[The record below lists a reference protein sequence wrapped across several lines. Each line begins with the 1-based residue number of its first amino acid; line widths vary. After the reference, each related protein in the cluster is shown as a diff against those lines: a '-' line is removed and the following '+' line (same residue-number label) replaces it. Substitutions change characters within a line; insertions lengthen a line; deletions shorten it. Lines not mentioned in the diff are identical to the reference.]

1 MSAPDHAIPL
11 SEENPNW
18 KKEKGFPDFKC
29 PCGYEGRGHELLCVD
44 ESETLWCPVCRTSGW
59 VWK

>member
-11 SEENPNW
+11 SKENVDWETANLS
-18 KKEKGFPDFKC
+18 DFKC
-29 PCGYEGRGHELLCVD
+29 FGCGYKGKGCELLCVD
-44 ESETLWCPVCRTSGW
+44 ESETLWCPICRTSGW